1 MGNCCGGAASAPPKG
16 PAGRPIQ
23 GGGGGGGNARTGRD
37 RVGSMMST
45 TGIMDEDAPVTTA
58 PKLDETKPEVQA
70 MIERVMD
77 VLKGE
82 KLVIDR
88 RLAVGRKDDLE
99 SIRMQTYE
107 QIILIL
113 REVIH
118 KLNEAGL
125 DRLGVC
131 LPSHVYEMLQIIKHR
146 CVAEGTMLFPTLP
159 TKRTASCKALDSRK
173 APISEYLRLLCLED
187 GGMNPSGEAE
197 GLCHGA
203 SLYEF
208 CTGAELK
215 LPPRCLLAAREKG
228 GGKLGYLDIMDV
240 WSERR
245 RRNLEPLR
253 RVFEE
258 YATNGFLAE
267 HGFASFVKARPPTL
281 PISDPSREFQATLV
295 DQDVRK
301 VQRDRWSEQEFFG
314 FLLNPAGRYSG
325 LRRSL
330 TSTVYQAMD
339 RPLWEYHINT
349 SKNTWL
355 AMRDLLT
362 SDSSTDM
369 IRDTLLSGV
378 RVVELD
384 CHDGPD
390 GKPIVRL
397 AWTKNKPL
405 PLLECLE
412 TIRDHAF
419 TASAYPVILSL
430 SFHIGREADC
440 ASQMTKAAV
449 YLKDTFQE
457 RLVRWSNDHAPP
469 DAAEM
474 TPAKLRG
481 KIIVEATKRDQ
492 EIARVYRSST
502 SMGGAAL
509 TSPLERRQSECFDGA
524 LEGAGDS
531 FVGGDAGSGGVR
543 IGLTVVG
550 TKNKVGVRVKAVAGR
565 GAADRAGIR
574 ENSYV
579 EEITVGTET
588 RRVRTPED
596 LQEMLRVA
604 AEGGEDELR
613 IKADQMDYRIVLGHS
628 ANRPL
633 ASCASVSG
641 DEGDDSPER
650 EEPPTP
656 DSSEDDKPE
665 VLLRLKRCEVQ
676 AAAKSGR
683 PYKRCPVDSHI
694 SRLTALV
701 KRKYTGAS
709 RSLSLSLVPSSPPPT
724 APAVDAA
731 PGSGG
736 GRPRPLIDLAQ
747 AQAAQAN
754 YFEVV
759 QVVLRQYN
767 RMLRRAGIRCGKG
780 AAPAAAVPAGS
791 ETPGGGGASL
801 SQGRDLAQL
810 VGQAERQLL
819 HLFPDRDA
827 MASENFSPIH
837 AWEAG
842 IQMVAAH
849 HQRCDQH
856 LLCGR
861 AFFEDNGGCGYVLR
875 RRRDAAAAGGVRD
888 ERDSCY
894 DRRRVRVRV
903 LLADGLRYTEG
914 GARVAVYFAGQQGEQ
929 RGEESPA
936 SSEPLTPT
944 SGGAACCGDAPWHSC
959 VEASEPSD
967 CNAWDKS
974 FVLDIQTQDEALPYI
989 AKVCCFLS
997 LLVLT

>member
-1 MGNCCGGAASAPPKG
+1 MGNCCGGAAPAPPKG

-23 GGGGGGGNARTGRD
+23 GGGGGGGGNARTGRE

-70 MIERVMD
+70 MIERVVD

-99 SIRMQTYE
+99 AIRMQTYE

-131 LPSHVYEMLQIIKHR
+131 LPSHVYEMLQLIKRR
-146 CVAEGTMLFPTLP
+146 CVEENIMHFPTLP

-187 GGMNPSGEAE
+187 GGTNPSGEAE
-197 GLCHGA
+197 GLCRGT

-258 YATNGFLAE
+258 HATNGFLAE

-281 PISDPSREFQATLV
+281 PISDPSHEFQATLV
-295 DQDVRK
+295 DEDVRK

-314 FLLNPAGRYSG
+314 FVLNPAGRYSG
-325 LRRSL
+325 VRRSL

-355 AMRDLLT
+355 VMRDLLT

-405 PLLECLE
+405 PMLECLE

-449 YLKDTFQE
+449 YLKDTFKE
-457 RLVRWSNDHAPP
+457 RLVCWSDDHAPP

-492 EIARVYRSST
+492 EIARVFRSGASV
-502 SMGGAAL
+502 GGAL
-509 TSPLERRQSECFDGA
+509 TSPLERRHSEGFDA
-524 LEGAGDS
+524 LEGGGDS
-531 FVGGDAGSGGVR
+531 FAGGDAVGNGNGNGCCGGGGGVR
-543 IGLTVVG
+543 IGMTVVG

-579 EEITVGTET
+579 EEITVGAET

-613 IKADQMDYRIVLGHS
+613 IKADQMDYRIVLGDS

-641 DEGDDSPER
+641 DEGDDAPEG
-650 EEPPTP
+650 EEPPSP

-683 PYKRCPVDSHI
+683 PYKRCPVDSHV

-701 KRKYTGAS
+701 KRKYTGVS
-709 RSLSLSLVPSSPPPT
+709 RSLSLSLLPSSPTPVAS
-724 APAVDAA
+724 APAPADMAA
-731 PGSGG
+731 SG
-736 GRPRPLIDLAQ
+736 GRPRPLLDLAQ
-747 AQAAQAN
+747 AQAQQAAQGN

-759 QVVLRQYN
+759 QLVLRQYN

-780 AAPAAAVPAGS
+780 AAAAAVPAGS
-791 ETPGGGGASL
+791 ETPGGGGGTSL
-801 SQGRDLAQL
+801 AQGRDLAQL

-861 AFFEDNGGCGYVLR
+861 AFFEDNGGCGY
-875 RRRDAAAAGGVRD
+875 
-888 ERDSCY
+888 
-894 DRRRVRVRV
+894 
-903 LLADGLRYTEG
+903 
-914 GARVAVYFAGQQGEQ
+914 
-929 RGEESPA
+929 
-936 SSEPLTPT
+936 
-944 SGGAACCGDAPWHSC
+944 
-959 VEASEPSD
+959 
-967 CNAWDKS
+967 
-974 FVLDIQTQDEALPYI
+974 
-989 AKVCCFLS
+989 
-997 LLVLT
+997 